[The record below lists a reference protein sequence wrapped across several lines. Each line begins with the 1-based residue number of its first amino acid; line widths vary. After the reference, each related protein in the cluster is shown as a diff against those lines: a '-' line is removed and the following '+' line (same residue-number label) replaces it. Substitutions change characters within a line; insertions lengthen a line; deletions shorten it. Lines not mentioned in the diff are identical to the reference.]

1 MPKVQITSAKG
12 LVQKTGTGIDVQNV
26 ISFSNSGNLRRPTA
40 TPADGTALDNEDSG
54 KFIFLDASSAN
65 TLTLPAVATLS
76 SGWHVRIILK
86 TTGALG
92 KVVTNSSENKIV
104 GQIVSIDPDG
114 SHKACTSD
122 ADADTISF
130 VNTCK
135 PGSYVDICTN
145 GTLFYVHG
153 VGGNTSN
160 VTNLFTLTRASG

>member
-104 GQIVSIDPDG
+104 EI
-114 SHKACTSD
+114 K
-122 ADADTISF
+122 
-130 VNTCK
+130 
-135 PGSYVDICTN
+135 
-145 GTLFYVHG
+145 L
-153 VGGNTSN
+153 
-160 VTNLFTLTRASG
+160 